1 MHNIRCARTS
11 ALPGR
16 PCAVGLVDEW
26 SSGHPH
32 LIHLRMDNLDAAAG
46 AAAAAVAAA
55 ALAAAAN
62 SCPAAA

>member
-1 MHNIRCARTS
+1 MCVHNIRCARTS

-16 PCAVGLVDEW
+16 PCAVGLVQVVI
-26 SSGHPH
+26 SKFR
-32 LIHLRMDNLDAAAG
+32 IMDNLDAAAE

-55 ALAAAAN
+55 AIAAAAN